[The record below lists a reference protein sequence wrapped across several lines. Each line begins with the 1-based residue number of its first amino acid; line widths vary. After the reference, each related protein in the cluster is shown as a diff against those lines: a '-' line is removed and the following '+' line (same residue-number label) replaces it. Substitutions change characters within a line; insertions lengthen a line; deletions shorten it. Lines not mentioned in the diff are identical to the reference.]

1 MKIPPAVF
9 VPILAVLTLACSA
22 ASGTS
27 GPAGTSGL
35 PSDGSSTGSLPPAGG
50 GEQPPADILDPV
62 IADAAARAGVDASQV
77 TVVSSTSVEWSDG
90 SLGCPQPGMTY
101 TQALVGGFQV
111 ILRAAGRDLDYRV
124 RGPGRF
130 KLCDKP

>member
-9 VPILAVLTLACSA
+9 VPILAALTLACSA

-27 GPAGTSGL
+27 GPAEPSRL
-35 PSDGSSTGSLPPAGG
+35 PSDGSPTGSLL
-50 GEQPPADILDPV
+50 PADGEGQAPADLLEPV
-62 IADAAARAGVDASQV
+62 IADAAARTGVDASQV

-90 SLGCPQPGMTY
+90 SLGCPQPGMAY
-101 TQALVGGFQV
+101 TQALVSGFQV